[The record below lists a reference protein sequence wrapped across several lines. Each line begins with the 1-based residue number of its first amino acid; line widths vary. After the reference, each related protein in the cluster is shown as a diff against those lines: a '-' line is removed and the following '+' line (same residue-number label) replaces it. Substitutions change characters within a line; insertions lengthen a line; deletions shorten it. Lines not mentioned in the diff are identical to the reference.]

1 MYFLLKIPANTK
13 TGYVNDNMKTLEFV
27 VVILYI
33 SQLYISPLTFNSNFE
48 SEILANQYPGN
59 KQNKSQTA
67 LIG

>member
-1 MYFLLKIPANTK
+1 
-13 TGYVNDNMKTLEFV
+13 MKPLEFL

-33 SQLYISPLTFNSNFE
+33 SQLYISPLAFNSNFE

-59 KQNKSQTA
+59 KQNKSQMM